1 MKKRIINI
9 PTTIELE
16 QELTRENYKSKY
28 KKLLKSTIYVLMIV
42 VSISVVIATFLFPV
56 LQIYG
61 ESMQPNLKENDI
73 VLCMKKSKYKI
84 GDVIAFY
91 YNNKILVKRVI
102 GISSNWIN
110 IDLAGNVYVDDKLLS
125 EFYLEE
131 KLFGESDIKYPY
143 QVPEDSYFV
152 LGDKRETSID
162 SRSSMIGT
170 ISDEQIIGKVVFRV
184 WPLKQIGIIK

>member
-152 LGDKRETSID
+152 LGDNRETSID